1 MMRKALEAKGFRP
14 FETHHTFY
22 ILYVDGKKT
31 SIRTMISHGISEYG
45 DALLGH
51 VRRQLGLTS
60 KELQDLVECP
70 LSGES
75 YVALLKERG
84 KIKP

>member
-1 MMRKALEAKGFRP
+1 MRKALEAKGFRP
-14 FETHHTFY
+14 YETHHTFY

-31 SIRTMISHGISEYG
+31 SIRTRISHGISEYG
-45 DALLGH
+45 DTLLGH

-84 KIKP
+84 KIRPS